1 MLIIVDGYNFI
12 FTVPELERHVKA
24 SRIEPLRDY
33 LASLLLKY
41 KEKKH
46 YDVLVVFD
54 GNFTGASLP
63 RKQTSLGVTVVYSK
77 TGVSADTEIKTIT
90 TRCQNPKDIF
100 VVTYDNDIL
109 RHVRKCGC
117 HTIEPRALYKEILEI
132 ANETGKKTTDE
143 PEGKRSGPSESDAKY
158 WMDVFKDVPDADLK
172 PAPKPTDFPMEKK
185 KKKSRPRIDEP
196 LYKYQGPSDDE
207 TQFWIRLFE
216 GTEKDEPQD

>member
-33 LASLLLKY
+33 LTSLFLKY
-41 KEKKH
+41 KAKKH
-46 YDVLVVFD
+46 YDVLIVFD

-63 RKQTSLGVTVVYSK
+63 KKQAHFGITVIYSK
-77 TGVSADTEIKTIT
+77 TGVSADTEIKNIT
-90 TRCQNPKDIF
+90 SRCQNPKDIA

-117 HTIEPRALYKEILEI
+117 YTTEPRTLYKEILEI
-132 ANETGKKTTDE
+132 TNESGKKTTDE

-158 WMDVFKDVPDADLK
+158 WMGVFKDVPDAELK
-172 PAPKPTDFPMEKK
+172 PTVKPPEIPAGKK
-185 KKKSRPRIDEP
+185 KKKPHPRIDEQ

-207 TQFWIRLFE
+207 TQFWTRLFG
-216 GTEKDEPQD
+216 GTEEDERKD